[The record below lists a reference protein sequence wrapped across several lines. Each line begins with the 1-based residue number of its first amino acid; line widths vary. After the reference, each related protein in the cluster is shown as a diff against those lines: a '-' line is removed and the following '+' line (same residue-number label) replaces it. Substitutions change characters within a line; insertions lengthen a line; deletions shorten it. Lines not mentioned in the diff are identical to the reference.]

1 MDPFKADDQNA
12 KKMESANGVFTRV
25 IVTKLVRPT
34 IRGIRLTIQTDIQ
47 NVIHIVICNNLNP

>member
-34 IRGIRLTIQTDIQ
+34 IRGIRLTIQTDI
-47 NVIHIVICNNLNP
+47 